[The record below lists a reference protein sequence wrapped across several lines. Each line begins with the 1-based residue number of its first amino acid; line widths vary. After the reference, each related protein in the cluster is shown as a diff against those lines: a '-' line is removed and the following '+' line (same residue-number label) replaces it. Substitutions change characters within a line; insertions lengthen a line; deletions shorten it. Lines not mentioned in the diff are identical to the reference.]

1 MREVAESFPEVLAR
15 GGRALPRLMLKREGW
30 WALDWGARPEAEEM
44 LSRRELVED
53 LYGAS
58 IW

>member
-1 MREVAESFPEVLAR
+1 MPRMREVAESFPEVLAR

-30 WALDWGARPEAEEM
+30 WALEWGARPEAEEM

-53 LYGAS
+53 L
-58 IW
+58 